1 MGKHYLVFLCLL
13 GIFCFPSLHSYL
25 ALAAGTDDGSE
36 QWGYVEVRPKAHLFW
51 WHYKSPYRVEDPTKP
66 WPIILWLQGGP
77 GGSGVAFGNFLEI
90 GPLDGN
96 LNPRNSTWLL
106 KADLL
111 FVDSPVATGFS
122 YVEDEALVVRSDE
135 DAAAD
140 LTALLKELFNGNE
153 TLQKSPLYI
162 FAESYGGKF
171 AATLGVSALKA
182 IEAGELKLQLGG
194 VALGDS
200 WISPE
205 DFVFTWG
212 PLLKDLSRMNSNGL
226 NSSNSLA
233 VKIQQQ
239 LAEGKYEDATSTWRE
254 LEDVVFSN
262 SNNVDFY
269 NFLLDY
275 VNDPVIG
282 STTQESKGF
291 VAADRYSRYLST
303 KMYPSP
309 GSTGVRSTVN
319 LYDLMNGPIRQKLK
333 IIPENVTWDGQG
345 GLVFQALVGDFMK
358 PRIQE
363 VDELLAKG
371 INVTIYN
378 GQVDLICSTKGAEAW
393 VNKLKWD
400 GLQNFL
406 SLDRSPLYC
415 KSDNSTTKGFTSSYK
430 NLFFYWILGAG
441 HFVPVEQP
449 CVSLQMVG
457 NVTKSPNNF

>member
-1 MGKHYLVFLCLL
+1 MGKHCLVFLCLL
-13 GIFCFPSLHSYL
+13 VIFCFPLLHSYL

-51 WHYKSPYRVEDPTKP
+51 WHYKSPHRVEDPAKP
-66 WPIILWLQGGP
+66 WPVILWLQGGP
-77 GGSGVAFGNFLEI
+77 GGSGAAFGNFLEI
-90 GPLDGN
+90 GPLDSN

-135 DAAAD
+135 EAAAD

-153 TLQKSPLYI
+153 ALQKSPLYI

-205 DFVFTWG
+205 DFTFSWG

-226 NSSNSLA
+226 KSANSLA
-233 VKIQQQ
+233 ARIQKQ
-239 LAEGKYEDATSTWRE
+239 LAEGKYEDATSTWSE
-254 LEDVVFSN
+254 LEHVVLSN

-282 STTQESKGF
+282 STTQGSKGL
-291 VAADRYSRYLST
+291 VAVDRYSRYLST
-303 KMYPSP
+303 KMYPSQ
-309 GSTGVRSTVN
+309 GSIGERSPVD
-319 LYDLMNGPIRQKLK
+319 LDDLMNGPIRRKLK

-345 GLVFQALVGDFMK
+345 GLVFQALIGDFMK

-406 SLDRSPLYC
+406 SLDRSPLSC

-449 CVSLQMVG
+449 CISLQMVG

>member
-1 MGKHYLVFLCLL
+1 MGKHCLLFLCLVGMSCVPL
-13 GIFCFPSLHSYL
+13 LHSYL

-51 WHYKSPYRVEDPTKP
+51 WHYKSPHRVEDPTRP

-77 GGSGVAFGNFLEI
+77 GASGVAFGNFLEI

-96 LNPRNSTWLL
+96 LKPRNSTWLL

-122 YVEDEALVVRSDE
+122 YVEDEALVARSDE
-135 DAAAD
+135 EAAAD

-162 FAESYGGKF
+162 FGESYGGKF

-205 DFVFTWG
+205 DFV
-212 PLLKDLSRMNSNGL
+212 
-226 NSSNSLA
+226 
-233 VKIQQQ
+233 IQQQ
-239 LAEGKYEDATSTWRE
+239 LAEGKYEDATSTWGD
-254 LEDVVFSN
+254 LEQDVLSN

-269 NFLLDY
+269 NFLLDA
-275 VNDPVIG
+275 VNDPVVG
-282 STTQESKGF
+282 STAKGSKGF
-291 VAADRYSRYLST
+291 AAVDRYSRYLST
-303 KMYPSP
+303 KMYPS
-309 GSTGVRSTVN
+309 SDRIGVRSTVD
-319 LYDLMNGPIRQKLK
+319 LYALMNGPIYQKLK
-333 IIPENVTWDGQG
+333 IIPENVTWGGQD
-345 GLVFQALVGDFMK
+345 GLVFQALIGDFMR

-378 GQVDLICSTKGAEAW
+378 GQVW
-393 VNKLKWD
+393 QQYRNM
-400 GLQNFL
+400 GLYRAI
-406 SLDRSPLYC
+406 SLDKITIHFS
-415 KSDNSTTKGFTSSYK
+415 NSLTNRLREHSG
-430 NLFFYWILGAG
+430 L
-441 HFVPVEQP
+441 HR
-449 CVSLQMVG
+449 
-457 NVTKSPNNF
+457 